1 MKNIKNIM
9 IAFFLSEFGRAMY
22 FVSITWILYRITND
36 PLYTGLL
43 VGLGFLP
50 GLILNLFF
58 GILVDRSNRKL
69 LSVLATLISM
79 ASMAILLLL
88 LIINVVVP
96 WIIIAVHMIL
106 QVAGSLFRPSIQAFI
121 AEIFDKEQLP
131 NVFSK
136 TSSLATLGGLL
147 GSAFSGL
154 IIGIVGTN
162 VSMSIVTLSFLVS
175 AVCLITIDKSVISNE
190 DERKIPD
197 KKSIFLDLKEGFIYL
212 NKNRFLFGLFII
224 MFNGQLVF
232 HTSLGFLS
240 VYTVE
245 FLKRSSTVYGLL
257 DATISI
263 GGVVAGLLG
272 TWWWKKNNNKIATYS
287 LFIIVIGLVLM
298 GLFKQLPFVFL
309 GLFLIGLGTTWIRT
323 LLQAVQQIATDSNY
337 HGRMASLRM
346 ICNQGSVVVSGPI
359 LGWVAA
365 GYGANFIYIGLLLPV
380 SICLIYALNQSKT
393 VKFIE
398 ITKQSA

>member
-1 MKNIKNIM
+1 
-9 IAFFLSEFGRAMY
+9 
-22 FVSITWILYRITND
+22 
-36 PLYTGLL
+36 
-43 VGLGFLP
+43 
-50 GLILNLFF
+50 
-58 GILVDRSNRKL
+58 
-69 LSVLATLISM
+69 
-79 ASMAILLLL
+79 
-88 LIINVVVP
+88 
-96 WIIIAVHMIL
+96 
-106 QVAGSLFRPSIQAFI
+106 
-121 AEIFDKEQLP
+121 
-131 NVFSK
+131 
-136 TSSLATLGGLL
+136 
-147 GSAFSGL
+147 
-154 IIGIVGTN
+154 
-162 VSMSIVTLSFLVS
+162 MSIVTLSFLVS